1 MMASSGAMRDLG
13 RRLLIGLAVV
23 AAGLMAI
30 GYALIAGRIAAP
42 IGGDLGTFPTPTEA
56 GATAVLL
63 DDGRPA
69 FIVADGSSVTV
80 IDARGRHA
88 PGEPGRL
95 VAWCVDARFF
105 GDLLSGATYA
115 TDGRL
120 LGGPAENGLVVYP
133 VRSVEDGSRIAVG
146 SDGQSA
152 GIAPGERIPLDCPTN
167 DWAIHQPEPGEVFD
181 PSVAV
186 DQEPPG
192 WIWLEGELVSTGSEV
207 RLCDGR
213 DGQCLTGAPVRGIDP
228 ARVSPLSGSFIGRVR
243 DDAIE
248 GLAHVPEPGGTR

>member
-1 MMASSGAMRDLG
+1 MRDLG

-23 AAGLMAI
+23 AAGTMAV

-42 IGGDLGTFPTPTEA
+42 IGGDLGTFPTPTETA
-56 GATAVLL
+56 AMAVLL

-69 FIVADGSSVTV
+69 FIVADGTSVTV
-80 IDARGRHA
+80 IDARGRHE

-105 GDLLSGATYA
+105 ADLLSGATYA
-115 TDGRL
+115 ADGRL

-152 GIAPGERIPLDCPTN
+152 GLVPGEPVPLDCPITSEYV
-167 DWAIHQPEPGEVFD
+167 IHRPLAGEVFD

-207 RLCDGR
+207 RLCDGDGRDGR
-213 DGQCLTGAPVRGIDP
+213 DGQCLIGADVRGIDP
-228 ARVSPLSGSFIGRVR
+228 ARVLPLSGSFIGRVR

-248 GLAHVPEPGGTR
+248 DLAHVPEPGGTR